1 MNVWIVE
8 DESHLAQGLRMA
20 LEKRGYAVETAE
32 SLASFQRLLDAGSPE
47 IVLLDIRLPDG
58 DGLTAIPHILKS
70 SDEARII
77 VMTAFGDSSIVV
89 RAIKQGAYNY
99 LDKPFPLEA
108 AMNMIAR
115 ASEAIALAR
124 RVNRMERRSSVTLA
138 GSSPE
143 MRRVEDFV
151 RKVAPYRDVNILVRG
166 ESGSGKEVVARLIHV
181 ASGDRGEFVP
191 LNCAAIPESLLETE
205 LFGCLRGAFTGAT
218 SDRTG
223 LAEIAH
229 EGTLFLDE
237 IGGMPLP
244 LQGKLL
250 RFLDSRSFRPIG
262 GGQER
267 KVSLR
272 VICATC
278 DDLDA
283 KIAERTFRSDLYYRI
298 SMLPLELPPLRSR
311 GEDVIELAHVFIDA
325 FRKRS
330 GGRSVSLTPEV
341 RETFLRYPWPGNV
354 RELKNII
361 ERIFILR
368 DDAGGDIAL
377 RDLPGDML
385 DALPREESDF
395 PHGGSLPET
404 LQEYERRMLEEALA
418 RSDGK
423 RGRAA
428 RELGISR
435 FALLRRMQRLGM
447 EQGNGTA

>member
-32 SLASFQRLLDAGSPE
+32 SLASFQRLLDAGNPE

-166 ESGSGKEVVARLIHV
+166 ESGSGKEVVARLIHQRSARAAGKLV
-181 ASGDRGEFVP
+181 TV
-191 LNCAAIPESLLETE
+191 NCAGLPDSLLESE
-205 LFGCLRGAFTGAT
+205 LFGHEKGAFTGA
-218 SDRTG
+218 DRRREG
-223 LAEIAH
+223 KFVQADG
-229 EGTLFLDE
+229 GTLFLDE
-237 IGGMPLP
+237 IGETSAAM
-244 LQGKLL
+244 QVKLL
-250 RFLDSRSFRPIG
+250 RVLQEQELQRVGGEATVRVDVRILAATNRDLQEEVRRSAFR
-262 GGQER
+262 E
-267 KVSLR
+267 
-272 VICATC
+272 
-278 DDLDA
+278 
-283 KIAERTFRSDLYYRI
+283 DLYYRLNVV
-298 SMLPLELPPLRSR
+298 MLTVPPLRQR
-311 GEDVIELAHVFIDA
+311 GDDIRLLVNHFAGRFAEKNRRVLDGITSECMELLLA
-325 FRKRS
+325 
-330 GGRSVSLTPEV
+330 
-341 RETFLRYPWPGNV
+341 YPWPGNV
-354 RELKNII
+354 RELENAI
-361 ERIFILR
+361 ERGIILMR
-368 DDAGGDIAL
+368 GTEL
-377 RDLPGDML
+377 T
-385 DALPREESDF
+385 EK
-395 PHGGSLPET
+395 SLPLT
-404 LQEYERRMLEEALA
+404 LQNHGLRSRERDNGSGAEAPSSLFDVEKQA
-418 RSDGK
+418 ILKTLDETGGNKSE
-423 RGRAA
+423 AA
-428 RELGISR
+428 RRLGITR
-435 FALLRRMQRLGM
+435 KTLLNKLKGYD
-447 EQGNGTA
+447 G

>member
-1 MNVWIVE
+1 MNVWIAE
-8 DESHLAQGLRMA
+8 DEPHLAQGLRAA
-20 LEKRGYAVETAE
+20 LEKRDYTVSTAAN
-32 SLASFQRLLDAGSPE
+32 LASLQRLLESGSPE
-47 IVLLDIRLPDG
+47 VVLLDIRLADG

-70 SDEARII
+70 SEEARII

-108 AMNMIAR
+108 ALNMIAR
-115 ASEAIALAR
+115 ASESIALYR
-124 RVNRMERRSSVTLA
+124 RVTRMEQRTSVTLA

-143 MRRVEDFV
+143 MRRVEDFA
-151 RKVAPYRDVNILVRG
+151 RKVAPYKDVNILIRG
-166 ESGSGKEVVARLIHV
+166 ESGSGKEVVARMIHAV
-181 ASGDRGEFVP
+181 SGDKGEFVP
-191 LNCAAIPESLLETE
+191 LNCAAIPESLLEAE
-205 LFGCLRGAFTGAT
+205 LFGCLRGAYTGAT
-218 SDRTG
+218 ADRTG

-229 EGTLFLDE
+229 QGTLFLDE
-237 IGGMPLP
+237 IGGMPLQ

-283 KIAERTFRSDLYYRI
+283 KIVEHTFRSDLYYRI
-298 SMLPLELPPLRSR
+298 SMLPLELPPLRER
-311 GEDVIELAHVFIDA
+311 GEDIIELAHIFIES

-330 GGRSVSLTPEV
+330 GAHAVSLTPEV

-368 DDAGGDIAL
+368 DNDAGDVAL
-377 RDLPGDML
+377 RDLPADML
-385 DALPREESDF
+385 DALPREESPDI
-395 PHGGSLPET
+395 PRGGTLPEA
-404 LQEYERRMLEEALA
+404 LQEYERRLLEDALA

-447 EQGNGTA
+447 EQGGAS